1 MFLPGGY
8 ATRNLRHDEVFA
20 EWLRSA
26 APCEYND
33 VCTGSLLLGAAGLL
47 EGRRATTHP
56 SEFDTLAEY
65 AEVVDDRV
73 VQDGNLITGRGV
85 SSALDLGS
93 YIMET
98 LSDAETRTAIAKQ
111 MDYPYGGDVSANK

>member
-8 ATRNLRHDEVFA
+8 ATRDLRHDEVFA

-26 APCEYND
+26 APCEYKTS

-47 EGRRATTHP
+47 VGRRATTHP

-65 AEVVDDRV
+65 AEIVDDRV

-85 SSALDLGS
+85 SSALDLGL
-93 YIMET
+93 YVVET

-111 MDYPYGGDVSANK
+111 MDFPLRWGCLC